1 MKIFGLHF
9 VAAIVITAASLVAS
23 AGSSFA
29 QGGRGM
35 FGGGGADQMLPP
47 INSRQVEH
55 YSKILNLNEDQ
66 RDAASALLEGYAQ
79 QAALSAKQMRD
90 ASQKARD
97 AFRDSQDPAVWED
110 LGKSMT
116 KFRDDRKKLDE
127 SFMSDL
133 KSVATADQVAKWP
146 SVERALRRDSTL
158 RMGRLS
164 GERVDL
170 LDMVER
176 LKFSDEVKS
185 TVNPLLSQYE
195 EDLDRELARRNEVYE
210 QAIEKM
216 MDMRRNGDMAAM
228 QDVIEKGRE
237 AGKRVRDLNRRYYRQ
252 IADTLPE
259 ESKATFETE
268 FKKASYPEVYRKTYA
283 NRVAESVSTFADL
296 SSEQKEQVE
305 RIVSKYQSDSAKVN
319 DKLAVATENME
330 NNFNLQ
336 DMMARGWRQE
346 GPLQDLRTERRD
358 LDRKMQD
365 ELTKLLTEDQKA
377 RLPERNE
384 EDEQRARRGG
394 GGGGGGGGR
403 NRPNLN

>member
-9 VAAIVITAASLVAS
+9 VAAVVITAASLVAS

-35 FGGGGADQMLPP
+35 FGGGDQMLPP

-55 YSKILNLNEDQ
+55 YAKILTLTEDQ
-66 RDAASALLEGYAQ
+66 RDAANALLEGYAQ
-79 QAALSAKQMRD
+79 QAAFASKQMRD

-97 AFRDSQDPAVWED
+97 SFRENQDPAVWED

-127 SFMSDL
+127 SFMNDL
-133 KSVATADQVAKWP
+133 KSVATEDQVTKWP

-170 LDMVER
+170 LEMVDR
-176 LKFSDEVKS
+176 LKFPEAVKG
-185 TVNPLLSQYE
+185 TVTPLLSQYE
-195 EDLDRELARRNEVYE
+195 EDLDRELIRRNEVYE
-210 QAIEKM
+210 QAMEKM

-228 QDVIEKGRE
+228 QDMVEKGRE
-237 AGKRVRDLNRRYYRQ
+237 AGKRVRELNRRYYRQ

-259 ESKATFETE
+259 DTKATFETE

-283 NRVAESVSTFADL
+283 IRVAESVKGFADL
-296 SSEQKEQVE
+296 TSEQKEQVA
-305 RIVSKYQSDSAKVN
+305 RIVTKYETDSAVVN
-319 DKLAVATENME
+319 DKLAAATEEME

-358 LDRKMQD
+358 MDRKMQD
-365 ELTKLLTEDQKA
+365 ELTKVLTEDQKT
-377 RLPERNE
+377 RLPERTE
-384 EDEQRARRGG
+384 EDEQRGRW
-394 GGGGGGGGR
+394 GGGGGGR
-403 NRPNLN
+403 NRPNPN